1 MNAIMITEEKEPR
14 FILHSHTLYKLRS
27 STLHKPQ
34 RKVTLSKIMSSDFDG
49 SNFISNAHGALRRQQ
64 PGGLDATFDSAIT
77 TSTTKTK
84 RKRESSLRKAPGA
97 PKRFKSSYIL
107 FFMAQREEIK
117 RELGSK
123 ASVSLQCGHPHY

>member
-34 RKVTLSKIMSSDFDG
+34 RKVTLSKIMSSGFDG

-64 PGGLDATFDSAIT
+64 QGGLDATFDRAIT
-77 TSTTKTK
+77 TSTKTK

>member
-64 PGGLDATFDSAIT
+64 QGGLDATFDRAIT
-77 TSTTKTK
+77 TSTKTK